1 MQRRS
6 PPRLSASLPEPT
18 QGQADTDV
26 QGLRSSNSKVSLELP
41 QLRFRD
47 SFEGRVIVAGSHAG
61 QPLCAPHPYRKIH
74 LLPRAKRT
82 PLDFAAGWR
91 SLLNRIAS

>member
-47 SFEGRVIVAGSHAG
+47 SFEGRVIVAGAMRVS
-61 QPLCAPHPYRKIH
+61 LFV
-74 LLPRAKRT
+74 LLIPIAK
-82 PLDFAAGWR
+82 FIY
-91 SLLNRIAS
+91 SLALSELR